1 MQVHHKMFNVPEV
14 NDGPYM
20 MILNVLQEPGVIK
33 VAGITRW
40 RRNPAEKRIGDI
52 TQLQSSFNSNL
63 GKICLQKDP
72 HIKNL

>member
-1 MQVHHKMFNVPEV
+1 MFNVPEV

-20 MILNVLQEPGVIK
+20 MILDVLQEPGVIK

-52 TQLQSSFNSNL
+52 TQLQISFNSNL
-63 GKICLQKDP
+63 GILCLQKEP
-72 HIKNL
+72 HKKRL